1 MDRVNALK
9 NNDKPEP
16 YVPKMIDSRSSV
28 KYEPTTIKRKLL
40 DDDSDSDVEEIDDV
54 DDSGSSSQRTSS
66 KKTKLSTSD
75 DRTESD
81 VSEKKS
87 E

>member
-9 NNDKPEP
+9 NNDRPEP
-16 YVPKMIDSRSSV
+16 YVPKMVGSRSNV
-28 KYEPTTIKRKLL
+28 KYEPTTIKRKLIE
-40 DDDSDSDVEEIDDV
+40 DDSDSDVEEIDDV
-54 DDSGSSSQRTSS
+54 DDNGSSSRTSP
-66 KKTKLSTSD
+66 KKTKRPTSD
-75 DRTESD
+75 DRSESD

>member
-9 NNDKPEP
+9 NNDRPEP
-16 YVPKMIDSRSSV
+16 YVPKMVGSRSNV
-28 KYEPTTIKRKLL
+28 KYEPTTIKRKLIE
-40 DDDSDSDVEEIDDV
+40 DDSDSDVEEIDDV
-54 DDSGSSSQRTSS
+54 DDNGSSSSRTSS
-66 KKTKLSTSD
+66 KKTKPSTSD
-75 DRTESD
+75 DRSESD

>member
-16 YVPKMIDSRSSV
+16 YVPKMIGSRSNV
-28 KYEPTTIKRKLL
+28 KYEPTTIKRKLM
-40 DDDSDSDVEEIDDV
+40 DDDSDSDVEEIDNI
-54 DDSGSSSQRTSS
+54 DDNDTSSSRTSS
-66 KKTKLSTSD
+66 KKTKLTTSN
-75 DRTESD
+75 DRVESD